1 MLVAQSIGSGFGESS
16 MDAENQS
23 IGEKMIIDESTDE
36 ENDKN
41 EEEDELFKN
50 DQFNIQSHR
59 SR

>member
-1 MLVAQSIGSGFGESS
+1 

-23 IGEKMIIDESTDE
+23 IGKIMVIDESTDE
-36 ENDKN
+36 ENDEN
-41 EEEDELFKN
+41 EEEDELLKN